1 MLFSILKSTVI
12 KSTTYLSSN
21 YKNRNNTMSNASDN
35 KSDVQQA
42 ANTANADKIEKNLQ
56 QDNDSKKPEDLAEN
70 EKTPFIDEQT
80 RTDK

>member
-1 MLFSILKSTVI
+1 
-12 KSTTYLSSN
+12 
-21 YKNRNNTMSNASDN
+21 MSNASDN

-70 EKTPFIDEQT
+70 EKTPFIDEQS

>member
-1 MLFSILKSTVI
+1 MFSKLLIQPMPTKS
-12 KSTTYLSSN
+12 
-21 YKNRNNTMSNASDN
+21 
-35 KSDVQQA
+35 
-42 ANTANADKIEKNLQ
+42 EKNLQ

>member
-1 MLFSILKSTVI
+1 
-12 KSTTYLSSN
+12 
-21 YKNRNNTMSNASDN
+21 MSNASDN

-56 QDNDSKKPEDLAEN
+56 QDNDSKKPKDLAEN

-80 RTDK
+80 RTDKQRAAKKAKGHQNNQQRDILWLINRQ

>member
-1 MLFSILKSTVI
+1 
-12 KSTTYLSSN
+12 
-21 YKNRNNTMSNASDN
+21 MSNASDN

-80 RTDK
+80 RSRLLKKLKK